1 MHLKLHLHDFE
12 HQKKKMKIRN
22 LKSREVS
29 HPEQISRPWTRQR
42 GQLWFSVLAI
52 FVLLAWSINRVDLSL
67 GGIVEIF
74 EGWPETQNLL
84 SRMVPPFIPSE
95 DFTVITKAAL
105 DTFFIAFA
113 GTAVGLVLGIPLGLL
128 SARNIMP
135 FAPVRAFA
143 RAIVVFSRATP
154 ALVFALCFVRL
165 YGIGVLAGLL
175 AIGIH
180 SIGMIGKL
188 ITDAAEEIDPGPREG
203 VIATGAGSLQD
214 LYTGIWSQMV
224 PTVISISLYRL
235 ELDFRSAPILGW
247 VGAGGIGL
255 ILRGYA
261 GSLRYQEL
269 LGITILIVVLVVILE
284 MLSAT
289 TRHALLGKTETDLP
303 GKPGRM
309 TQLFLGGTARPGK
322 KIADWMINK
331 SANKEASES
340 ESQISRS
347 LTPPWTRERI
357 KVNSIG
363 LIFFALL
370 IISVLAP
377 DIATSRIV
385 DGSQKLP
392 SFIARLTPNDWSWFT
407 DRLFS
412 DMIDTIAIGFAAT
425 GIALLFAIP
434 FSFLAASNTAP
445 GRFVYLISRLFMLL
459 VRCVPELVVAVIFVA
474 AIGPGPKT
482 GTLALAIGMF
492 GFITKLFADSIEEAR
507 QEIRDGVN
515 STGAN
520 RLQESVTGVL
530 PQVAPS
536 MVSHS
541 LYLLDVA
548 IRSSTILGIVGGGG
562 IGFLLMSAA
571 KRLYFETLGGIIFC
585 IFVVVFLVEIIA
597 TWIRRKII

>member
-1 MHLKLHLHDFE
+1 
-12 HQKKKMKIRN
+12 
-22 LKSREVS
+22 
-29 HPEQISRPWTRQR
+29 
-42 GQLWFSVLAI
+42 
-52 FVLLAWSINRVDLSL
+52 
-67 GGIVEIF
+67 
-74 EGWPETQNLL
+74 
-84 SRMVPPFIPSE
+84 
-95 DFTVITKAAL
+95 
-105 DTFFIAFA
+105 
-113 GTAVGLVLGIPLGLL
+113 
-128 SARNIMP
+128 MP

-284 MLSAT
+284 ILSAT

-303 GKPGRM
+303 GKPGKM
-309 TQLFLGGTARPGK
+309 TQLFGGGTARPGK

-340 ESQISRS
+340 ESQIPRS

-363 LIFFALL
+363 LIFFILL
-370 IISVLAP
+370 ILSIIVP

-507 QEIRDGVN
+507 QGIRDGVN

-536 MVSHS
+536 MISHS

-571 KRLYFETLGGIIFC
+571 KRLYLETLGGIIFC
-585 IFVVVFLVEIIA
+585 IFVVVCLVEIIA

>member
-1 MHLKLHLHDFE
+1 MNT
-12 HQKKKMKIRN
+12 RN
-22 LKSREVS
+22 LKNREVS
-29 HPEQISRPWTRQR
+29 YSEQVSRPWTRQR

-113 GTAVGLVLGIPLGLL
+113 GTALGLVLGIPLGLL

-284 MLSAT
+284 ILSAT

-309 TQLFLGGTARPGK
+309 TQLFLGGTVRPGK

-370 IISVLAP
+370 IISVIVP

-507 QEIRDGVN
+507 QGIRDGVN

>member
-1 MHLKLHLHDFE
+1 MNT
-12 HQKKKMKIRN
+12 RN
-22 LKSREVS
+22 LKNREVS
-29 HPEQISRPWTRQR
+29 YPEQVSRPWTRQR

-113 GTAVGLVLGIPLGLL
+113 GTALGLVLGIPLGLL

-284 MLSAT
+284 ILSAT

-303 GKPGRM
+303 GKPGKM

-370 IISVLAP
+370 IISVIVP

-507 QEIRDGVN
+507 QGIRDGVN

>member
-1 MHLKLHLHDFE
+1 MNT
-12 HQKKKMKIRN
+12 RN
-22 LKSREVS
+22 LKNREVS
-29 HPEQISRPWTRQR
+29 YPEQVSRPWTRQR

-113 GTAVGLVLGIPLGLL
+113 GTALGLVLGIPLGLL

-284 MLSAT
+284 ILSAT

-370 IISVLAP
+370 IISVIVP

-507 QEIRDGVN
+507 QGIRDGVN

-548 IRSSTILGIVGGGG
+548 IRSSTILGFVGGGG

>member
-1 MHLKLHLHDFE
+1 
-12 HQKKKMKIRN
+12 MKIRN
-22 LKSREVS
+22 LKSREVP

-42 GQLWFSVLAI
+42 SQLWFSVLAI

-113 GTAVGLVLGIPLGLL
+113 GTALGLLLGIPLGLL

-284 MLSAT
+284 ILSAT

-309 TQLFLGGTARPGK
+309 TQLFLGGTTRPGK

-363 LIFFALL
+363 LIFFVLL
-370 IISVLAP
+370 IISVLVP

-507 QEIRDGVN
+507 QGIRDGVN

>member
-1 MHLKLHLHDFE
+1 MNT
-12 HQKKKMKIRN
+12 RN

-42 GQLWFSVLAI
+42 SQLWFSVLAI
-52 FVLLAWSINRVDLSL
+52 FVLFAWSINRVDLSL

-113 GTAVGLVLGIPLGLL
+113 GTAVGLILGIPLGLL

-284 MLSAT
+284 ILSAT

-309 TQLFLGGTARPGK
+309 TQLFLGETARPGK

-331 SANKEASES
+331 SENKEASES

-370 IISVLAP
+370 IISVIVP

-445 GRFVYLISRLFMLL
+445 GRFVYLISRFFMLL

-585 IFVVVFLVEIIA
+585 IFVVVFLVEMIA

>member
-1 MHLKLHLHDFE
+1 
-12 HQKKKMKIRN
+12 MKIRN

-42 GQLWFSVLAI
+42 SQLWFSVLAI

-113 GTAVGLVLGIPLGLL
+113 GTALGLVLGIPLGLL

-284 MLSAT
+284 ILSAT

-309 TQLFLGGTARPGK
+309 TQLFLGGTTRPGK

-363 LIFFALL
+363 LIFFVLL
-370 IISVLAP
+370 IISVLVP

-445 GRFVYLISRLFMLL
+445 GRFVYLISRFFMLL

-507 QEIRDGVN
+507 QGIRDGVN

>member
-1 MHLKLHLHDFE
+1 
-12 HQKKKMKIRN
+12 MKIRN

-29 HPEQISRPWTRQR
+29 HPERISRPWTRQR
-42 GQLWFSVLAI
+42 SQLWFSVLAI

-284 MLSAT
+284 VLSAT

>member
-1 MHLKLHLHDFE
+1 
-12 HQKKKMKIRN
+12 MKIRN
-22 LKSREVS
+22 LKSREVP

-42 GQLWFSVLAI
+42 SQLWFSVLAI

-113 GTAVGLVLGIPLGLL
+113 GTALGLVLGIPLGLL

-284 MLSAT
+284 ILSAT

-309 TQLFLGGTARPGK
+309 TQLFLGGTTRPGK

-363 LIFFALL
+363 LIFFVLL
-370 IISVLAP
+370 IISVLVP

-507 QEIRDGVN
+507 QGIRDGVN

>member
-1 MHLKLHLHDFE
+1 
-12 HQKKKMKIRN
+12 MKIRN
-22 LKSREVS
+22 LKSREVP

-42 GQLWFSVLAI
+42 SQLWFSVLAI

-113 GTAVGLVLGIPLGLL
+113 GTALGLVLGIPLGLL

-284 MLSAT
+284 ILSAT

-309 TQLFLGGTARPGK
+309 TQLFLGGTTRPGK

-363 LIFFALL
+363 LIFFVLL
-370 IISVLAP
+370 IISVLVP

-492 GFITKLFADSIEEAR
+492 GFITKLFADSIEEAC

>member
-1 MHLKLHLHDFE
+1 MHLKLHLHDLE

-22 LKSREVS
+22 LKSREVP

-42 GQLWFSVLAI
+42 SQLWFSVLAI

-113 GTAVGLVLGIPLGLL
+113 GTALGLVLGIPLGLL

-284 MLSAT
+284 ILSAT

-309 TQLFLGGTARPGK
+309 TQLFLGGTTRPGK

-347 LTPPWTRERI
+347 LTPPWNRERI
-357 KVNSIG
+357 KFNSIC
-363 LIFFALL
+363 LIFFVLL
-370 IISVLAP
+370 IISVLVP

-445 GRFVYLISRLFMLL
+445 GRFIYLISRLFMLL

-507 QEIRDGVN
+507 QGIRDGVN